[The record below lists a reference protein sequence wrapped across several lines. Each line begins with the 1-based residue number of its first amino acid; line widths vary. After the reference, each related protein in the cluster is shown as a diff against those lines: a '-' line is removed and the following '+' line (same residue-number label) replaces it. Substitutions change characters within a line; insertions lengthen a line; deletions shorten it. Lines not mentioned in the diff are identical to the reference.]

1 MKVFH
6 NFDETFYKTNIKFW
20 YLKKTSTEYLLV
32 DLTSI

>member
-20 YLKKTSTEYLLV
+20 YLKKKLQPNIY
-32 DLTSI
+32 